1 MPERL
6 NGMVVIRQAGG
17 MEGDQY
23 SMWDLEAVCDDLVV
37 YETLGYSVGFTT
49 VYLSSSEE
57 CHKTKCF

>member
-1 MPERL
+1 
-6 NGMVVIRQAGG
+6 MVVIRQTGV